1 MSNEN
6 NKMQVDI
13 ENLFKQNVN
22 DLSAIKELYR
32 KLKEVEEKIL
42 QIKYIDSTLAKKLK
56 KEYEKLKKI
65 ILDENVQAKLFDDIE
80 TLNTKL
86 TNDINTINANLTDA
100 IETINT
106 KLTDDIETINSRIDT
121 NTHKIAYISMFDE
134 VNKWLL
140 LKQLMDKYD
149 EIIIDEDITINC
161 NDIYLLNKDIKISG
175 NCKITVISDNLN
187 IIKINKPNLS
197 ININGVKLDLQ
208 NNGYFISGNGEN
220 GYLGIDV
227 DNVVI
232 ENCNITGKG
241 VLLCLY
247 ISPKDIKVV
256 KVKNTYINNNT
267 ISNLKMQYIHT
278 PDNTENFQLYGLF
291 VIENASI
298 ENIICNNN
306 VITNTERSIFQLK
319 NRNEYNI
326 RNNITIT
333 NNILIN
339 DAGCWGDHTVYYI
352 YYVFAIAEAK
362 NVTYKNNHVEGLKI
376 KTKTPGGYGAVLYD
390 FYGSGDNVIY
400 ENNVCK
406 NNVAFYEFDDDLTP
420 NNNSLIKCK
429 GAINMSYKNNS
440 FIIEENFIEYFS
452 ESETIKKNDFRILD
466 YDATTYI
473 ENRNW
478 LVENNTID
486 VPYLS
491 FESEGNDSKILV
503 FKNNVIKCKTIFG
516 PIFSLNSNDG
526 LIRECINNSI
536 IASEKHK
543 KNPLN
548 LFRSFSVNT
557 NPIKENSLM
566 TFRDNIILVPNFN
579 IYDDHTQL
587 TDSEFRYQRCL
598 RFERLIITNNTF
610 SNAINNLNSIF
621 SATILQNNNYIKN
634 IVTSNYAYGITLD
647 STKETLI
654 KDSIEYSQ
662 PTKASFSISPT
673 VNITKSG
680 YITATVYKDDGSK
693 DTQLFKIQ
701 LSPQSS
707 SIDDETNTTNGCD
720 IEVTKGG
727 LTCSLYHGDWDKLNV
742 SSVSSNV
749 VKIDL
754 DIHLY

>member
-1 MSNEN
+1 MVEFKESKFYKLLQDFFINNNKETFLQMLAEFYNRTEGIIDKNKNQDELLKELRDLYLEFNEKGIDENIVIEKVNQFVEN
-6 NKMQVDI
+6 NVKIKDILAKLVINTNKI
-13 ENLFKQNVN
+13 EN
-22 DLSAIKELYR
+22 
-32 KLKEVEEKIL
+32 
-42 QIKYIDSTLAKKLK
+42 
-56 KEYEKLKKI
+56 
-65 ILDENVQAKLFDDIE
+65 
-80 TLNTKL
+80 
-86 TNDINTINANLTDA
+86 
-100 IETINT
+100 
-106 KLTDDIETINSRIDT
+106 INSQLDN
-121 NTHKIAYISMFDE
+121 NTHKIAYISKFEETD
-134 VNKWLL
+134 KWLL

-197 ININGVKLDLQ
+197 IIINGVNLDLQ

-247 ISPKDIKVV
+247 ISTSDIKVV

-278 PDNTENFQLYGLF
+278 PDNTSNFQLYGLF
-291 VIENASI
+291 VIENVSI

-306 VITNTERSIFQLK
+306 IITNTERSIFQLK
-319 NRNEYNI
+319 GRNANNI

-339 DAGCWGDHTVYYI
+339 DDSCWGDHTIYYI
-352 YYVFAIAEAK
+352 YYVFAIVECK
-362 NVTYKNNHVEGLKI
+362 NVTYKNNHVEGMKI

-390 FYGSGDNVIY
+390 FYGTGDNVIY
-400 ENNVCK
+400 ENNVYK
-406 NNVAFYEFDDDLTP
+406 NNVAFYEFDDLTP
-420 NNNSLIKCK
+420 NNNCLIKCK

-452 ESETIKKNDFRILD
+452 KSETIKKNDFKILD
-466 YDATTYI
+466 YDASTYI

-503 FKNNVIKCKTIFG
+503 FKNNVINCKTIFG
-516 PIFSLNSNDG
+516 AIFSLNSNDG

-536 IASEKHK
+536 IASEKHE

-566 TFRDNIILVPNFN
+566 TFRDNIILVPNFT
-579 IYDDHTQL
+579 IYDDYTQL

-610 SNAINNLNSIF
+610 SNTINNLNTIF

-634 IVTSNYAYGITLD
+634 IVTSNYAYGLTLD
-647 STKETLI
+647 SSKEIII

-662 PTKASFSISPT
+662 PIRASFSITPT

-701 LSPQSS
+701 LSPQTS
-707 SIDDETNTTNGCD
+707 SIDNVTNTTNGCD
-720 IEVTKGG
+720 FEVTKGE
-727 LTCSLYHGDWDKLNV
+727 LTCSLYHGNWDSLKV
-742 SSVSSNV
+742 SSVSNNV